1 MAQRSRRQLKRCN
14 IGGLVIIPTELD
26 AKIALMKRQAKDKG
40 EKRYFQC
47 RNHFHLTAQEQRT
60 EEAS

>member
-1 MAQRSRRQLKRCN
+1 MARSNGRKPRRCN
-14 IGGLVIIPTELD
+14 IGGLIIIPTELD

-40 EKRYFQC
+40 EKRYFPC

-60 EEAS
+60 EVQS